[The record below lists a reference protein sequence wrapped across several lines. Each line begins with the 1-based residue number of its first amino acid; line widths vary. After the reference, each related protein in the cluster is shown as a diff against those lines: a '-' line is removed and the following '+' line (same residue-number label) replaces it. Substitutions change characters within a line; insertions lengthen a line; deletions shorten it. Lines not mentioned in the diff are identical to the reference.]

1 MSISR
6 EQNAFKRFVWLSEQ
20 PATVFLIIKPT
31 ACIYKAHK
39 IYMTISLFLPFDC
52 QRQEITPKLYVVK
65 ILKKPFFT

>member
-1 MSISR
+1 MSVSR

-31 ACIYKAHK
+31 ACIYKACK
-39 IYMTISLFLPFDC
+39 IYMTISLFLPFDF
-52 QRQEITPKLYVVK
+52 QHKGITSKLCVVK

>member
-20 PATVFLIIKPT
+20 PATVFLIKPT
-31 ACIYKAHK
+31 ACIYKACK
-39 IYMTISLFLPFDC
+39 IYMTVSLFLPFDC
-52 QRQEITPKLYVVK
+52 QHQGITSKLYVVK